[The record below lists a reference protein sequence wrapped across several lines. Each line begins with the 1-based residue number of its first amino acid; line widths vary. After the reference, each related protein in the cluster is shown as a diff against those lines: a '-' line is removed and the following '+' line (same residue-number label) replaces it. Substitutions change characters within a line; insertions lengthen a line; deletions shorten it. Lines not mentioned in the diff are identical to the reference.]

1 MHVLITGANGI
12 VGRFITRR
20 LLDEGHRVTV
30 LGRRPLEDWTTGF
43 CQFDLSEAP
52 EKLTE
57 ADVLVHCAFQHEPGK
72 YRGGE
77 GDDPHGFIQANVEG
91 TQRLFEAA
99 KRAGVGHSVFLSSR
113 AVYTDPGNWTVLNES
128 SDTQPGSLYGQAKL
142 AGEEGLKSL
151 CDDTFFGSVLRSTG
165 VYGCPPGL
173 REHKWSDLFRRF
185 ESGEEV
191 APRLGTEVHGDDLA
205 DAALKV
211 LNRETS
217 QGTVFDV
224 FNVSDLLLDRQD
236 LLKSYANLKSIAV
249 DLPARAPG
257 PLGVM
262 DAGKLKVLGWQPGG
276 EARLRSFLESC
287 CVSGT
292 GNQD

>member
-1 MHVLITGANGI
+1 MHLLITGANGV

-20 LLDEGHRVTV
+20 MLDDGHKVTA
-30 LGRRPLEDWTTGF
+30 LGRRPVEGCRTGF
-43 CQFDLSEAP
+43 CRFDLSEAP
-52 EKLTE
+52 PELPE
-57 ADVLVHCAFQHEPGK
+57 ADILVHCAFQHEPGK

-77 GDDPHGFIQANVEG
+77 GDDPHGFIQANAEG

-99 KRAGVGHSVFLSSR
+99 KRAGVRHCVFLSSR
-113 AVYTDPGNWTVLNES
+113 AVYTDTGNWAVLNENS
-128 SDTQPGSLYGQAKL
+128 ETQSDSLYGQVKL
-142 AGEEGLKSL
+142 AGEEALKSL
-151 CDDTFFGSVLRSTG
+151 CDEAFSGSVLRATG

-173 REHKWSDLFRRF
+173 SEHKWSDLFIRL
-185 ESGEEV
+185 ENGEDI
-191 APRLGTEVHGDDLA
+191 APRLGTEVHGEDLA
-205 DAALKV
+205 DAVLKV
-211 LNRETS
+211 LNRNTS
-217 QGTVFDV
+217 QGNSFEV

-236 LLKSYANLKSIAV
+236 LLKSYARVRNISV

-276 EARLRSFLESC
+276 SARLQSFLEKSC
-287 CVSGT
+287 VAEA